1 MIRHSIFKLLLFVSL
16 VSFSWG
22 QAQFMK
28 KPDANVVLSNGA
40 DYEMRFSFSI
50 GTTKDFIVPRDAVLE
65 GYLDTWSYYTRT
77 IYRGDTNATVWTS
90 PANQIINDRTKR
102 YYGIRQTA
110 TNAFTVHET
119 ATSWID
125 APLSYVEFPAIPD
138 VYVVNSDYDQPI
150 DVNITG
156 GSVSVDS
163 AGMVEPLQHIWAIAL
178 AAFVLGCL
186 WLGYRIYYR

>member
-1 MIRHSIFKLLLFVSL
+1 MIRLSISKLLLYLCLVSVSL
-16 VSFSWG
+16 G

-28 KPDANVVLSNGA
+28 KPDNNVVLSNGA

-65 GYLDTWSYYTRT
+65 IYLDTYANYTLT
-77 IYRGDTNATVWTS
+77 IYRGDTNALVWTGT
-90 PANQIINDRTKR
+90 AGQNIIDRQKR
-102 YYGIRQTA
+102 YYGVRQTA

-119 ATSWID
+119 QTTWID

-186 WLGYRIYYR
+186 WIGYRIYYR